1 MEKFSRLW
9 DLGLKES
16 PLTTWTDVLER
27 RKAKWRMIVVAKRGK
42 VSLFR
47 FRELLKQMKMSVV
60 KTKQWINF
68 LTDGRLVG
76 LASYNR
82 TENSEEIQIV
92 FTSCGA
98 YEVNCK
104 SSYQGH
110 SSCQLKIYCNRQ
122 YRSKYGLGVFCILK
136 SVMMRY
142 KLSGYLNPRKKW
154 ISEQSSELLGGPIL
168 KITVSWSVA
177 AKYIIG

>member
-9 DLGLKES
+9 DLGLKQS
-16 PLTTWTDVLER
+16 PLTTWNDVLDR

-47 FRELLKQMKMSVV
+47 LRELLKQMKMSVV

-110 SSCQLKIYCNRQ
+110 
-122 YRSKYGLGVFCILK
+122 RSKYGLGVFCILK

-154 ISEQSSELLGGPIL
+154 ISEQSSELLGGPISL
-168 KITVSWSVA
+168 KLLFLGQLLQNT
-177 AKYIIG
+177 